1 MFHIRI
7 FFIFL
12 FLFTLN
18 CSPNKVSNNHGYTSL
33 QDKFEKI
40 SINKTNKNDIL
51 KIIGPPS
58 SISNFDKSRWFYIET
73 KKTNQSLFK
82 LGIQKIE
89 KNNILI
95 VKFDNK
101 GILNQKKILDLND
114 MNDVKYVKKITSKE
128 YEKNNTLYKIFSS
141 IREKANAPVKN
152 RAKNRK

>member
-1 MFHIRI
+1 MKILLI
-7 FFIFL
+7 FIFL
-12 FLFTLN
+12 FIIS
-18 CSPNKVSNNHGYTSL
+18 CSSNRLSNNHGLISL
-33 QDKFEKI
+33 QAKYDKI
-40 SINKTNKNDIL
+40 IINKTNKNDIL

-114 MNDVKYVKKITSKE
+114 MNDVKYVKKITSKQ